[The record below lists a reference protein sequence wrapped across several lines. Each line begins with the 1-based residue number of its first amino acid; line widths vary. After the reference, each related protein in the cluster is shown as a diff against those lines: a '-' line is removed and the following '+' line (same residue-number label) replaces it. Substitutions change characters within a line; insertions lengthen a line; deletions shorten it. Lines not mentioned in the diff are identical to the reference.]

1 MAFDLKKLQAVAKP
15 ESAKELQKARQREAN
30 REWLEK
36 SALIALTI
44 ERILRVKGINKK
56 QLAKMIDVSPAQ
68 ISKILS
74 GKENLGLKT
83 ICKIESA
90 LHLSLVNVQ
99 QDLRPYSVQME
110 NRPVINLTTLS
121 YNKAEMGVTSNYMIG
136 QFNMFSSKNLQR
148 KN

>member
-15 ESAKELQKARQREAN
+15 ESANELQKARQREAN
-30 REWLEK
+30 REWMEK

-56 QLAKMIDVSPAQ
+56 ELAEMIDVSPAQ

-83 ICKIESA
+83 ICKIEKA

-99 QDLRPYSVQME
+99 QDLRPYSVLME
-110 NRPVINLTTLS
+110 NRPVIQMNTLS
-121 YNKAEMGVTSNYMIG
+121 YNKAETGVTSNNMIG
-136 QFNMFSSKNLQR
+136 QFNMFSSKILQR